1 MIRYVFPKIILLLLA
16 FAIKDCS
23 SLPSLCDGP
32 LPFMSHGRLRS
43 QKQYNL
49 LQNIS
54 RLLYN
59 LHANTREF
67 IEGALVAFFV
77 DVSQT

>member
-1 MIRYVFPKIILLLLA
+1 MIRYVLERDILLRRTWPPVAHEREGPKSLIWEGRA
-16 FAIKDCS
+16 GFAGEGEK
-23 SLPSLCDGP
+23 
-32 LPFMSHGRLRS
+32 
-43 QKQYNL
+43 KQYISRR
-49 LQNIS
+49 NIS

-59 LHANTREF
+59 LHANPGEF